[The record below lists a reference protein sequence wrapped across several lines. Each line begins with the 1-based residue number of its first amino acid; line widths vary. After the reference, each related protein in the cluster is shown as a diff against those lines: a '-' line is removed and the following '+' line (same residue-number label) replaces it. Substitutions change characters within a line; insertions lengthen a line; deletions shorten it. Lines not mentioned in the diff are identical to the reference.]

1 MRVGHT
7 TESDSMGN
15 SRGNACMRF
24 LRNTLR
30 DSGKNSIVYLLTV
43 LAVTI
48 LGLRLYEPTTHSRLN
63 PFAKRVL
70 RIRYRI
76 AYDYWFNR
84 RNLKEAY
91 SYRIKY
97 MLAIYYGLF
106 SGDIREAGNYL
117 SVVAEPDFLNL
128 LNLQSENINNIN
140 QLLWADSQFIKAL
153 PERKKVN
160 NVLMCG
166 PSSDLYSIDYSY
178 YDFIVFNKPPPADL
192 KIDYQKIIL
201 ILNNQWVLNNR
212 DLLECWLNENNPSFV
227 FSPQPISFEGVLNLH
242 AILPKFPL
250 SASLMGLQRSLLIL
264 NHVFEITNMR
274 VEGFNFS
281 LTSEPYK
288 EWYPSLIKQQFG
300 ELKKGI
306 YDSNK
311 IHDFA
316 LNLIFTRKLIRSSRT
331 VFEGDFVDIAVNDI
345 GLNINLFENLY
356 PN

>member
-1 MRVGHT
+1 MPVVDT
-7 TESDSMGN
+7 SESDSKGN
-15 SRGNACMRF
+15 FRGNTFMGF
-24 LRNTLR
+24 IRNMLR

-48 LGLRLYEPTTHSRLN
+48 LGLRLFEPMPLSRLN
-63 PFAKRVL
+63 PIAKRVL

-76 AYDYWFNR
+76 AYDYWFNK

-106 SGDIREAGNYL
+106 SGDISEAENYL

-128 LNLQSENINNIN
+128 LDLQSENLYNIN
-140 QLLWADSQFIKAL
+140 QLPWVDSQFIKAL
-153 PERKKVN
+153 PERKKVK

-166 PSSDLYSIDYSY
+166 PSSDLYSIDHSS
-178 YDFIVFNKPPPADL
+178 YDFIIFNKPPPADL
-192 KIDYQKIIL
+192 KINSKKVVL
-201 ILNNQWVLNNR
+201 ILNNQWVLNKR
-212 DLLECWLNENNPSFV
+212 DFLEFWLNENNPALV
-227 FSPQPISFEGVLNLH
+227 VSPQPISFEGVLNLQ

-264 NHVFEITNMR
+264 NHVFEIANMR

-288 EWYPSLIKQQFG
+288 EWYPSLIKEQFG

-316 LNLIFTRKLIRSSRT
+316 LNLIFTRKIIRSSST
-331 VFEGDFVDIAVNDI
+331 TFEGEFVEIANKDIA
-345 GLNINLFENLY
+345 LNISLFENLY